1 MSRGWGAQQTSRPAP
16 LTQLVY
22 LEDMEVVP
30 TMIST
35 YKACVE
41 PWENHLDGKQEV
53 WSGSR
58 GRIAKITRQSA
69 TYCSPEKGSLWLG
82 LPNEPPPI
90 SPPPVTDWTRPDQTR
105 LGWHAAGVTLG
116 PHWVELLTGV
126 TVVASRFLESCSQ
139 KPL

>member
-1 MSRGWGAQQTSRPAP
+1 MSRGWGAQQTSRPGP

-41 PWENHLDGKQEV
+41 PWENHLDGKQVV

-58 GRIAKITRQSA
+58 ERIDCKNHKAKSHLLQPRERQF
-69 TYCSPEKGSLWLG
+69 
-82 LPNEPPPI
+82 
-90 SPPPVTDWTRPDQTR
+90 V
-105 LGWHAAGVTLG
+105 AGY
-116 PHWVELLTGV
+116 
-126 TVVASRFLESCSQ
+126 AR
-139 KPL
+139 